1 MASWF
6 DWMAGNSKF
15 ESLPKHIK
23 DTPQWQRYQTTI
35 NTAEVRVTVAKQR
48 LDEAKQ
54 AAEGWAAEQLEYEAE
69 TAQHNELLAEGA
81 HNAKAQQIGGRRRK
95 RRRTKKRRRK
105 RRKKTR
111 GRHR

>member
-6 DWMAGNSKF
+6 DWWMRNSKF
-15 ESLPKHIK
+15 ESLPKKIK
-23 DTPQWQRYQTTI
+23 DTVKWRKYQTTI
-35 NTAEVRVTVAKQR
+35 NTAEVSVTAAKQK
-48 LDEAKQ
+48 LDDAKK
-54 AAEGWAAEQLEYEAE
+54 AAEGYAAEQLEYGAE